1 MRCCGAGCGVLYRV
15 VMDLDMPVRDGF
27 TRAHHIRELEA
38 KHGWAPCQV
47 LALSAHAI
55 SEQGGR
61 VSRAGM
67 NGQLIKPLSLAA
79 MKQALSQYLGVTA

>member
-1 MRCCGAGCGVLYRV
+1 MP
-15 VMDLDMPVRDGF
+15 VMDGF
-27 TRAHHIRELEA
+27 ASAHHIRELEA
-38 KHGWAPCQV
+38 LHGWPACQM

-55 SEQGGR
+55 TEHAGR

-79 MKQALSQYLGVTA
+79 MKQALAQYLGVTA